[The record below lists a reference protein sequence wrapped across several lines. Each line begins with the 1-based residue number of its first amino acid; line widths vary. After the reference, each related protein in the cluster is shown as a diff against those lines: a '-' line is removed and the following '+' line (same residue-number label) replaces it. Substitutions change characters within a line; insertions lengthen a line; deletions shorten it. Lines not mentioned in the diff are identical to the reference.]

1 MKKELEIEFKTELT
15 ENEYN
20 SILPLFSSFYYQTN
34 NYFDT
39 LNRDLLDQKIVC
51 RIREKNNQYELTFK
65 TKNDIGVNEY
75 NQIISKETANDYI
88 ENGFNAQY
96 DFIKMDNLKFLAKN
110 TTLRYELELNGQ
122 LFCLDKVFIKD
133 LIHYELEMETPDYEQ
148 GLVEFNKFLEN
159 NKIVYKKCISKSKR
173 TLQNL

>member
-20 SILPLFSSFYYQTN
+20 LILPLFNDCYYQTN

-39 LNRDLLDQKIVC
+39 INRDLLNQRIVC
-51 RIREKNNQYELTFK
+51 RIREKNNLYELTFK
-65 TKNDIGVNEY
+65 TKNKVGVNEY
-75 NQIISKETANDYI
+75 NQIISKETFDEYI
-88 ENGFNAQY
+88 NNGFNADY
-96 DFIKMDNLKFLAKN
+96 DFIKIDDLKFLAKN

-133 LIHYELEMETPDYEQ
+133 LIHYELEMETPNYEQ
-148 GLVEFNKFLEN
+148 GLIEFNKFLSKYNIE
-159 NKIVYKKCISKSKR
+159 YKKCISKSKR